1 MASQFSATTISQIN
15 SVHLAAFETYKRD
28 IQFIFYLTPK
38 EVVVSDPDFNYEF
51 DYTDTSRN
59 ELIAQSA
66 SFDVC
71 LTYLKR
77 QEFADFMKGDDTN
90 VRFKVTQNRIR
101 IQVKEEAFQYL
112 KDAERYVFG
121 DEIYAVE
128 SAFRK
133 MGSLGTFI
141 IYEIVLQRVV

>member
-1 MASQFSATTISQIN
+1 MASQFNQETIDQIN
-15 SVHLAAFETYKRD
+15 SIHIAAFDSYKRD
-28 IQFIFYLTPK
+28 VQFTFHLKPK
-38 EVVVSDPDFNYEF
+38 EVVVSDPAFDYEF
-51 DYTDTSRN
+51 DYDEPRN
-59 ELIAQSA
+59 NEIVTQRA

-77 QEFADFMKGDDTN
+77 QEFADFLKGEDTS
-90 VRFKVTQNRIR
+90 VRFKSMQNRVR

-121 DEIYAVE
+121 DEVFAVE

-141 IYEIVLQRVV
+141 IYEIILQRVV